1 MAGSFFLYLDVSG
14 RTGANL
20 YCKIRWD
27 KKNEFSESLQKGG
40 IMIYL
45 VEDDDSIRELVIY
58 TLRSTGM
65 EAKGFGLPSAF
76 WEAMQKELPDLVLL
90 DIMLPEEDGLAILKI
105 IRTANQTKELPV
117 IMLTAKGTEY
127 DQVIGLD
134 CGADDYVAKPFG
146 MMALVARIKAVL
158 RRTEKQEAEEQVLT
172 LGDLQVNPV
181 RHVVHAA
188 GETVNLTLKEFELLC
203 LLMDNPG
210 VVFTRDQ
217 LLNQIWGYSFDGESR
232 TVDVHVRHLRQK
244 LGECGKYIE
253 TVRGVG
259 YRAGAEEL

>member
-1 MAGSFFLYLDVSG
+1 
-14 RTGANL
+14 
-20 YCKIRWD
+20 
-27 KKNEFSESLQKGG
+27 
-40 IMIYL
+40 MIYL

-76 WEAMQKELPDLVLL
+76 WRAMAEETPELVLL
-90 DIMLPEEDGLAILKI
+90 DIMLPEEDGLEILKKL
-105 IRTANQTKELPV
+105 RSRQATKTLPV

-127 DQVIGLD
+127 DQVVGLD
-134 CGADDYVAKPFG
+134 NGADDYIPKPFG
-146 MMALVARIKAVL
+146 MS
-158 RRTEKQEAEEQVLT
+158 
-172 LGDLQVNPV
+172 
-181 RHVVHAA
+181 

-203 LLMDNPG
+203 LLLDNPG

-244 LGECGKYIE
+244 LGDCGNYIE
-253 TVRGVG
+253 TVRGIG
-259 YRAGAEEL
+259 YRSGDGKA